1 VAAEKK
7 RTNPFYVLLVAAGA
21 LFAITACG
29 YGVMAL
35 KQMREDPFAAALARP
50 AAGEANP
57 GDAVQ
62 SASFVDFFD
71 RHGVRLMVGELV
83 VLGIATLAAI
93 GTDRFWT
100 GDEE

>member
-1 VAAEKK
+1 VAAEKQ

-29 YGVMAL
+29 YAVMAL
-35 KQMREDPFAAALARP
+35 KQMREDTFAAALAKSTSGDP
-50 AAGEANP
+50 NLAAP
-57 GDAVQ
+57 

-100 GDEE
+100 RDQE

>member
-1 VAAEKK
+1 MAAGKQ

-35 KQMREDPFAAALARP
+35 KQMREDPFAAALAKAIP
-50 AAGEANP
+50 ADPNQPE
-57 GDAVQ
+57 AVQ

-71 RHGVRLMVGELV
+71 RHGVRLMIGELV

-100 GDEE
+100 GDQE